1 MNCALWL
8 NKKKI
13 TTAPE
18 IPENLDIAALRGYFL
33 GGSLVEWL
41 SEHGGEDYA
50 EKLSL
55 LKPDD
60 PELPDKIAVIFGGT
74 PAALKRFGDGRHD
87 FDSVCQTPCSFDVC
101 GSFGAVSSGT
111 AVCSYYGSGYGS
123 LNLENFGSFFANSY
137 FWGSFSEF
145 AQFMWEWEWEFKR
158 LLSGSFG
165 FGSYEFGSFSLFER
179 LFGNFR
185 NFGSFGFGSFGSF
198 GSFGGSEN
206 ISADPLVMLA
216 NKLPELDEYD
226 IIMLKT
232 LLECPLDRFGYG
244 IHNI

>member
-1 MNCALWL
+1 MTCALWL
-8 NKKKI
+8 NRKKI
-13 TTAPE
+13 TDAAE

-41 SEHGGEDYA
+41 SEHGGAEYA
-50 EKLSL
+50 KKLSL
-55 LKPDD
+55 LKADD
-60 PELPDKIAVIFGGT
+60 PELTDKIAAVFGGT
-74 PAALKRFGDGRHD
+74 SAALKRFGDGAPD
-87 FDSVCQTPCSFDVC
+87 FECDKHPCSFTVD
-101 GSFGAVSSGT
+101 SFFGLPSGGT
-111 AVCSYYGSGYGS
+111 AVCSYYGSEYGVYGAFGS
-123 LNLENFGSFFANSY
+123 FNFAAESFFANSY
-137 FWGSFSEF
+137 SWGSFSAF

-165 FGSYEFGSFSLFER
+165 FASFGFGSFSLFER
-179 LFGNFR
+179 IFGL
-185 NFGSFGFGSFGSF
+185 FGSFSFGSF

-216 NKLPELDEYD
+216 DKLPDLDEYD